1 MGHYISGLDLPCL
14 VRDRSAQKILQN
26 IFFLFFFF
34 IFNYIINIYLF
45 FFSSIKKKYFPP
57 LFSFFLSS
65 FFTVY
70 QYYFI
75 SISSKFWVNP
85 WRQEASS
92 RRSTFTTNSRR
103 RRRPFPSSFRGYGEP
118 LGGGGMV
125 ASSAATAGLPKR
137 TCPITDLSSLKT
149 WQWLA
154 SIPITA
160 SVSRYA
166 ASIFCLLLSTPI
178 NAY

>member
-1 MGHYISGLDLPCL
+1 M
-14 VRDRSAQKILQN
+14 
-26 IFFLFFFF
+26 
-34 IFNYIINIYLF
+34 
-45 FFSSIKKKYFPP
+45 
-57 LFSFFLSS
+57 SS
-65 FFTVY
+65 FFTIY

-85 WRQEASS
+85 WRQEACS

-118 LGGGGMV
+118 LGGGML

-137 TCPITDLSSLKT
+137 NCPTTDLSSPKK
-149 WQWLA
+149 WQWPA

-160 SVSRYA
+160 SVSSYA
-166 ASIFCLLLSTPI
+166 ASILFNCHLLLQSMLIDFVVSVI
-178 NAY
+178 NFTLTSV